1 MDCSLPASSVHGIFQ
16 ARILEWVATSYSRRV
31 FMTQGL
37 NLCLL
42 YLLNL
47 QADFLSLYHMGSP
60 VYP

>member
-1 MDCSLPASSVHGIFQ
+1 
-16 ARILEWVATSYSRRV
+16 
-31 FMTQGL
+31 MTQGL

-42 YLLNL
+42 YLLNW